1 MAVDSPD
8 FGFPEPRCF
17 PAPLSSSTDLLIIA
31 GEHSGDEHAS
41 KLLLDLYKIRPEL
54 SVACLGGERLGN
66 AGAQLLYDLT
76 QVSVVGFVEVIK
88 HYNSFKKLFNETLDW
103 IERYQPK
110 HICFVDYP
118 GFNLRLAKELYK
130 RGWSRK
136 AGGTIGLSYYIG
148 PQVWAWKAKRR
159 FNMARILDQ
168 VGVIF
173 PFEVD
178 CYNDTDLHVEFV
190 GHPFARED
198 YKHPFKFDANG
209 AILLLPG
216 SRVGAVNRIFP
227 VLLESFAI
235 AKSTSRDE
243 LRARVIYP
251 SIRILSTLQHIL
263 SRYPELEPFV
273 EFKQNH
279 GEQQSARA
287 VLMSSGT
294 MSLAV
299 ALCGIP
305 GAIIYRLNWL
315 SYWIGRS
322 LIRVESIGIS
332 NLLLKRVLHPEYVQ
346 GAAKPTVLAKQLLLS
361 CEQNASSQASDGA
374 DEIMDLIKPDSSLL
388 VAEWLAKEL

>member
-1 MAVDSPD
+1 MAADSPD
-8 FGFPEPRCF
+8 FVFPEPSCF

-31 GEHSGDEHAS
+31 GEHSGDEHAA
-41 KLLLDLYKIRPEL
+41 KLLLDLYRIRPEL
-54 SVACLGGERLGN
+54 TVVCLGGERLRN

-88 HYNSFKKLFNETLDW
+88 HYNSFRKLFNETLDW
-103 IERYQPK
+103 IERYEPK

-118 GFNLRLAKELYK
+118 GFNLRLAKELFN
-130 RGWSRK
+130 RSLSRK

-148 PQVWAWKAKRR
+148 PQIWAWKAKRR
-159 FNMARILDQ
+159 FKMAQTLDQ

-178 CYNDTDLHVEFV
+178 CYNDTDLLVEFV
-190 GHPFARED
+190 GHPFASED

-216 SRVGAVNRIFP
+216 SRVGAIKRIFP
-227 VLLESFAI
+227 VLLEAFAI
-235 AKSTSRDE
+235 ARSNSSDE
-243 LRARVIYP
+243 LRACVIYP
-251 SIRILSTLQHIL
+251 SSRILSKLKHIL
-263 SRYPELEPFV
+263 SQYPDLVSVV

-299 ALCGIP
+299 ALSGIP
-305 GAIIYRLNWL
+305 GVIIYRLNWI

-322 LIRVESIGIS
+322 LIRVKSIGIS
-332 NLLLKRVLHPEYVQ
+332 NLLLKRELHPEFVQ
-346 GAAKPTVLAKQLLLS
+346 GAAKPVELAKQLLLS
-361 CEQNASSQASDGA
+361 CEQNAVSQASEGA
-374 DEIMDLIKPDSSLL
+374 DEIMDLIKPGGSFL